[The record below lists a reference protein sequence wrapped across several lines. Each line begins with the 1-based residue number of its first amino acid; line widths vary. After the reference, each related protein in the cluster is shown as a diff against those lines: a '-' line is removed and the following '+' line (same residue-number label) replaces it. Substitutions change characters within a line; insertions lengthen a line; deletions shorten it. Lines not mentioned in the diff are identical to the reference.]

1 GSPKADPPT
10 RAQTPATLKPGGP
23 LMRKQHPL
31 AWPGK
36 PTDFA
41 TSHCMKCA
49 AGWTR
54 GGQGANVVV
63 CLLDR
68 EPVFT
73 NMTSRNRFEP
83 KQKHPAPK
91 RAPYR
96 QPRRRRTQ

>member
-1 GSPKADPPT
+1 
-10 RAQTPATLKPGGP
+10 
-23 LMRKQHPL
+23 MRKQHPL
-31 AWPGK
+31 AWQGP

-41 TSHCMKCA
+41 VSHCMNCA

-54 GGQGANVVV
+54 SGQGANVVV

-73 NMTSRNRFEP
+73 NMTSCTRFEP
-83 KQKHPAPK
+83 KQKHPLPK

-96 QPRRRRTQ
+96 QPRPRRAR

>member
-1 GSPKADPPT
+1 
-10 RAQTPATLKPGGP
+10 
-23 LMRKQHPL
+23 MRKQHPL
-31 AWPGK
+31 AWPGT

-41 TSHCMKCA
+41 TTHCMQCE

-54 GGQGANVVV
+54 SGQGASVII

-73 NMTSRNRFEP
+73 NMTSCDHYQPRKRP
-83 KQKHPAPK
+83 LPK

-96 QPRRRRTQ
+96 PPRPRRTR